1 MERLSAGFD
10 LEAIS
15 SIGGAQILRGDPRR
29 LVYRLAPLASAGP
42 DDLSFLSDGR
52 YLTQARATR
61 AGAVI
66 ARAADAE
73 ALPPAC
79 AVLACE
85 DPYRAFAAVAR
96 QMAARLAP
104 APIGGRAGSA
114 VVADDA
120 QVGEH
125 VWIGPHVVVGP
136 GAVIGDGAV
145 LETGVVLGPRVAVG
159 AGSMLYPRV
168 TIYSDCTLGA
178 RCIVHA
184 GAVIGADGFGFAPA
198 GGDWEK
204 IPQLGAVMIG
214 NDVEIGANTTI
225 DRGTLDDTVIGDGC
239 KLDNQIQIGHNV
251 RIGEGSALAGC
262 VGVAGSATIGRRCRI
277 GGGAGILGH
286 LEICDD
292 VTVSAMSLV
301 TRSIR
306 KPGFYSGV
314 FPLMDN
320 ADWQRSAALLR
331 RLPELRAR
339 LRSLER
345 PDDRETR

>member
-1 MERLSAGFD
+1 MERLSAGLD
-10 LEAIS
+10 LEAIAW
-15 SIGGAQILRGDPRR
+15 IGGAPILRGDPRQ

-42 DDLSFLSDGR
+42 DDLSFLSSGR
-52 YLTQARATR
+52 YLAQARATR

-66 ARAADAE
+66 IRAADAP

-79 AVLACE
+79 ALLACE
-85 DPYRAFAAVAR
+85 DPYRAFAAVGR
-96 QMAARLAP
+96 ELAARLAP
-104 APIGGRAGSA
+104 VAVAGRDPSA
-114 VVADDA
+114 VVASDA
-120 QVGEH
+120 
-125 VWIGPHVVVGP
+125 WIGEGVSIGP
-136 GAVIGDGAV
+136 NAVIGAGAVVGEGAV
-145 LETGVVLGPRVAVG
+145 LGAGVVLGSRARVG
-159 AGSMLYPRV
+159 AGSLLYPRV
-168 TIYSDCTLGA
+168 TLYDGCMLGA

-204 IPQLGAVMIG
+204 IPQLGRVIVG
-214 NDVEIGANTTI
+214 DDVEIGANTTI
-225 DRGTLDDTVIGDGC
+225 DRGSLDDTVIGDGC

-251 RIGEGSALAGC
+251 HIGEGSALAGC

-306 KPGFYSGV
+306 QPGFYSGV

-320 ADWQRSAALLR
+320 SDWERSAALLR
-331 RLPELRAR
+331 RLPDLRAR
-339 LRSLER
+339 LRRLER
-345 PDDRETR
+345 SDDRETR